1 MGVAARDQREVG
13 HPGQSGGWREYHPGI
28 PATGLHAGK
37 TVTGAARGAQRVTA
51 APPTARGFRKNR
63 SGDVDGQSVAERA
76 CGRYCAEDYAEIAA
90 IELALLWQIL
100 AIDWRNW
107 IPESDFQ

>member
-51 APPTARGFRKNR
+51 APPTARGFRRNR
-63 SGDVDGQSVAERA
+63 SDRIRIAGWAKALFARCPPSITRAYLERWAPFDPGQWPALL
-76 CGRYCAEDYAEIAA
+76 
-90 IELALLWQIL
+90 LALV
-100 AIDWRNW
+100 A
-107 IPESDFQ
+107 